1 MPFVDITNIITIRAN
16 LEILASFDGRRGLG
30 GKGARKLHINTVTGA
45 FSTKDGLY
53 QNIFQR
59 NETDSLLHADTIRTI
74 RTMFVNAVK
83 HMKTYAGPDKQRD
96 ETRKL
101 LFRGVRGLAYL
112 SYQAYRDRPNYNLL
126 QGMIKSIKDD
136 LETPLKRILNN
147 GLTDQLWFDTGVQVT
162 KALSFKQSDFLEDPM
177 GGICYGICMDW
188 CRRVLVKNKFS
199 FKTSSKQ
206 NEWDELIREITAFQR
221 ARIVA
226 DMAQI
231 NNNINQDPTLTTPEA
246 RVAESERQKLSLA
259 TIAAEITLANKQNI
273 QNMRYRKKGT
283 YQSLAQ
289 HTQEEVG
296 KSRYQK
302 VGEANQI
309 SMETSMVSE
318 KVQKLLLL
326 QVECQSKIDGTY
338 KDVIFFDNHQ
348 FTMPTPHF
356 SAKEI
361 DGFKKIV
368 LQIENAVGKLGE
380 SFPLMRAAEKFSRM
394 EYQETEQLN
403 IPENIV
409 LCMSD
414 PSDFLIHLTPLINR
428 CVNSID
434 GVTPKAF
441 YLSFSYGGNYAGM
454 DKSGGHALAFSKNPA
469 TNVFYAIDPNY
480 GEFSSQTEEGL
491 TFIFCVL
498 LSHYS
503 LIRNIKKI
511 ETATVSLR
519 DVP

>member
-1 MPFVDITNIITIRAN
+1 MPFINIYDITIIRNN
-16 LEILASFDGRRGLG
+16 LGILKSFNGQRGLG
-30 GKGARKLHINTVTGA
+30 GKGARKLHINTATGA

-59 NETDSLLHADTIRTI
+59 GENDSLLHADTIKTI
-74 RTMFVNAVK
+74 RTMFENAVTY
-83 HMKTYAGPDKQRD
+83 MKIYAGSDKQRD

-101 LFRGVRGLAYL
+101 LFDGVRGLSYLAY
-112 SYQAYRDRPNYNLL
+112 QGYRARPNYKLL
-126 QGMIKSIKDD
+126 QDMINSIKKDLEVPLKSILRDGRKD
-136 LETPLKRILNN
+136 
-147 GLTDQLWFDTGVQVT
+147 QYWFDTGVQIAKPLT
-162 KALSFKQSDFLEDPM
+162 FSQSDFLEDPM

-206 NEWDELIREITAFQR
+206 NEWDQLMNEIIAFQK
-221 ARIVA
+221 ARLDA
-226 DMAQI
+226 NRAQI
-231 NNNINQDPTLTTPEA
+231 IKNIKKDPSLTTPQA
-246 RVAESERQKLSLA
+246 KTAEYNSQNLSLT
-259 TIAAEITLANKQNI
+259 TIANEILMTNEKNI
-273 QNMRYRKKGT
+273 QNMRYRKKST
-283 YQSLAQ
+283 YQALAQ
-289 HTQEEVG
+289 HTQTEVG
-296 KSRYQK
+296 KTRYK
-302 VGEANQI
+302 IVGEENPI

-318 KVQKLLLL
+318 KVQKLLSLR
-326 QVECQSKIDGTY
+326 VECQSKIDGTY
-338 KDVIFFDNHQ
+338 KDVIFFNNQQH
-348 FTMPTPHF
+348 TMPTPHF

-361 DGFKKIV
+361 DQYKKTV
-368 LQIENAVGKLGE
+368 LQIDNAIGKLGE

-394 EYQETEQLN
+394 EYQDTEQLN
-403 IPENIV
+403 IPEKDV

-414 PSDFLIHLTPLINR
+414 PSDFLNHLTLLINR
-428 CVNSID
+428 CIISMD

-441 YLSFSYGGNYAGM
+441 YLSFSYGGNYAGI
-454 DKSGGHALAFSKNPA
+454 DKSGAHALAFTKDPA

-480 GEFSSQTEEGL
+480 GEYSSQTVDGL

-503 LIRNIKKI
+503 LIRNIRKI